1 MAADGVLLFGADGQL
16 GHALQDELSLLG
28 RLIPLTLAD
37 VDISDAK
44 ALQAVIRHHAPRYIV
59 NAAAYTA
66 VDKAEQEPDLA
77 QAINATAPGIMATE
91 AKSLGATMVHYSTD
105 YVFDGRGTRPYVEHD
120 PVGPLGVYGVTK
132 HAGDVAVQESGVP
145 HLLLRV
151 GWVYGTR
158 GRNFLRTM
166 QKLSRERE
174 LLRVVAD
181 QIGVPTWSRHI
192 AAATALIVAQRPS
205 VEQSGTYHLA
215 GEGACSWYDF
225 ADAIL
230 RRDPD
235 PGARVTRTIEPIA
248 SSEYPTAAHRPS
260 YSVLNA
266 DRARRVFGVQ
276 LPPWEAQLALCLG

>member
-1 MAADGVLLFGADGQL
+1 VKIL
-16 GHALQDELSLLG
+16 LLG
-28 RLIPLTLAD
+28 ANGQVGWELARALAPLGEVVATTRAQLD
-37 VDISDAK
+37 LTSEPDIRN
-44 ALQAVIRHHAPRYIV
+44 AVRAVNPTWVV

-66 VDKAEQEPDLA
+66 VDAAESEPHAARWLNAEVPRILA
-77 QAINATAPGIMATE
+77 EE
-91 AKSLGATMVHYSTD
+91 AVRAGAWMVHYSTD

-120 PVGPLGVYGVTK
+120 LTGPLGVYGATK
-132 HAGDVAVQESGVP
+132 HAGDVAVHASGVP

-151 GWVYGTR
+151 AWVYGTR

-192 AAATALIVAQRPS
+192 AEATALMMAQRPS

-215 GEGACSWYDF
+215 GEGSCSWYDF
-225 ADAIL
+225 AEAIV
-230 RRDPD
+230 RSDPD
-235 PGARVTRTIEPIA
+235 PGARVTRIIEPIA

-266 DRARRVFGVQ
+266 KRAQQVFGVQ
-276 LPPWEAQLALCLG
+276 LPPWEAQLALCLVE

>member
-1 MAADGVLLFGADGQL
+1 MKILLIGANGQVGWELARALAPL
-16 GHALQDELSLLG
+16 GEVVATTRAQLD
-28 RLIPLTLAD
+28 LTSEPA
-37 VDISDAK
+37 IRN
-44 ALQAVIRHHAPRYIV
+44 AVRAVQPTWVV

-66 VDKAEQEPDLA
+66 VDAAESEPHAARWLNAEVPRILA
-77 QAINATAPGIMATE
+77 EE
-91 AKSLGATMVHYSTD
+91 AVRAGAWMVHYSTD

>member
-1 MAADGVLLFGADGQL
+1 MKIL
-16 GHALQDELSLLG
+16 LLG
-28 RLIPLTLAD
+28 ANGQVGWELARALAPLGEVVATTRAQLD
-37 VDISDAK
+37 LTSEPDIRT
-44 ALQAVIRHHAPRYIV
+44 AVRAVQPTWVV

-66 VDKAEQEPDLA
+66 VDAAESEPNAARWLNAEVPRILA
-77 QAINATAPGIMATE
+77 EE
-91 AKSLGATMVHYSTD
+91 AVRAGAWMVHYSTD

-120 PVGPLGVYGVTK
+120 PAGPLGVYGATK
-132 HAGDVAVQESGVP
+132 HAGDVAVHESGVP

-151 GWVYGTR
+151 AWVYGTR

-192 AAATALIVAQRPS
+192 AQATALIMAQRPS
-205 VEQSGTYHLA
+205 LEQSGTYHLA
-215 GEGACSWYDF
+215 GEGSCSWYDF
-225 ADAIL
+225 AEAIV
-230 RRDPD
+230 RSDPD

-248 SSEYPTAAHRPS
+248 SSEYPTAAARPA

-266 DRARRVFGVQ
+266 ERARQVFSVQ
-276 LPPWEAQLALCLG
+276 LPPWDEQLAMCLT

>member
-1 MAADGVLLFGADGQL
+1 M
-16 GHALQDELSLLG
+16 
-28 RLIPLTLAD
+28 
-37 VDISDAK
+37 
-44 ALQAVIRHHAPRYIV
+44 
-59 NAAAYTA
+59 
-66 VDKAEQEPDLA
+66 
-77 QAINATAPGIMATE
+77 
-91 AKSLGATMVHYSTD
+91 
-105 YVFDGRGTRPYVEHD
+105 
-120 PVGPLGVYGVTK
+120 
-132 HAGDVAVQESGVP
+132 P

-192 AAATALIVAQRPS
+192 ASATALIVAQRPL